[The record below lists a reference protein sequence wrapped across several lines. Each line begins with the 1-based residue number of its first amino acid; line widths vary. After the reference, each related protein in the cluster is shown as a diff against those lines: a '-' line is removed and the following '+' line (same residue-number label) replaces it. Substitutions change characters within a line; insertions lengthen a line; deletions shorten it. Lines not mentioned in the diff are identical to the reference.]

1 MCVIDLI
8 AHMRTV
14 ITIDDEL
21 HRRAKAY
28 AGRHGTTLAALVAEA
43 LRARLARPPAGRR
56 SAVELPAFG
65 GEGLAPG
72 VSLDDMSTVYDRMD
86 GLR

>member
-1 MCVIDLI
+1 
-8 AHMRTV
+8 MRTV

-28 AGRHGTTLAALVAEA
+28 AGRHGTTLAALVSEA
-43 LRARLARPPAGRR
+43 LRVRLARPPADRR
-56 SAVELPAFG
+56 LAVELPVFDG
-65 GEGLAPG
+65 DGLAAG

>member
-1 MCVIDLI
+1 
-8 AHMRTV
+8 MRTV

-28 AGRHGTTLAALVAEA
+28 AARQGTTLAALVSEA
-43 LRARLARPPAGRR
+43 LRARRARPPAGPRP
-56 SAVELPAFG
+56 AVELPTFEG
-65 GEGLAPG
+65 QGLAPG

>member
-1 MCVIDLI
+1 
-8 AHMRTV
+8 MRTV

-28 AGRHGTTLAALVAEA
+28 AGRHGTTLAALVSEA
-43 LRARLARPPAGRR
+43 LRVRLARPPAGRR
-56 SAVELPAFG
+56 PAVTLPTFG

-72 VSLDDMSTVYDRMD
+72 LSLDDMSTVYDRMD

>member
-1 MCVIDLI
+1 
-8 AHMRTV
+8 MRTV

-28 AGRHGTTLAALVAEA
+28 AGRHGTTLAALVSEA
-43 LRARLARPPAGRR
+43 LRVRLARPPADRR
-56 SAVELPAFG
+56 PAVTLPTFG

-72 VSLDDMSTVYDRMD
+72 LSLDDMSAVYDRMD